1 MEQKIKLNYINTKL
15 KIGMGNW
22 REVYILY
29 PQPRALT
36 PEVSKGTLV
45 YRAKGST
52 KRYSYLQIK
61 KGLLKKELWIVEQV
75 PSWLL

>member
-1 MEQKIKLNYINTKL
+1 MV
-15 KIGMGNW
+15 NW
-22 REVYILY
+22 REVYILS
-29 PQPRALT
+29 PQPIILS

-61 KGLLKKELWIVEQV
+61 KGLLKKEYWIAEHI
-75 PSWLL
+75 PAWLNSISPQLSPKIKKAL